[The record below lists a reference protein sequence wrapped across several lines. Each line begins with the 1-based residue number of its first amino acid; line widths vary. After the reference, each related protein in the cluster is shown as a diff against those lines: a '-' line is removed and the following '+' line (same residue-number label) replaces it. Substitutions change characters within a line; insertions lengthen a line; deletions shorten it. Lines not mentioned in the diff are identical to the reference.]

1 MRNESVSA
9 FAAGK
14 DRSRRDSSPHCQDA
28 AQIADRFISEFFDLF
43 HLLAKN
49 PEIGQQ
55 RVELR
60 PNLRSISH
68 GSYVVFFYPMAG
80 GVEIAGVVHGARDI
94 DALFRTEQR

>member
-1 MRNESVSA
+1 MNRFRLSLRA
-9 FAAGK
+9 KTDLAAIH
-14 DRSRRDSSPHCQDA
+14 RYIAQDA
-28 AQIADRFISEFFDLF
+28 LTTADHFVAEFFDLF